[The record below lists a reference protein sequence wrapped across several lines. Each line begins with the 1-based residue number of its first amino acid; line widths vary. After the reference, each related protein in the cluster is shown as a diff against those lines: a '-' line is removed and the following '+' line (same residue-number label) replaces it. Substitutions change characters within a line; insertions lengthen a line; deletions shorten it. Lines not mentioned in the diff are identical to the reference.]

1 MTELA
6 LILGISLL
14 GIGFAGYLAR
24 WVLGCPTGEGDM
36 PRVAARIRAAADYF
50 TKRLR
55 STILAVSAVPGG
67 GIFLAYGLARQK
79 PEAQAF
85 PPLELGAWLTLS
97 FALGV
102 GSAVAAAHVAAWT
115 AARANVRA
123 ASGARRSLDHALQIA
138 IRGGAVSGL
147 FAVSLG
153 LVGLVGLFALVF
165 ATKGGFSAE
174 PGAAL
179 KLAPSIPLVIAGYPL
194 GGAFAA
200 LVAELGGGAFAKSA
214 DMGADL
220 AGREL
225 GLPEDDVRNPATI
238 ADLAG
243 DCAGEAAGKAASTFA
258 STVAENLGA
267 MLLAAAVFRQNEGIP
282 SVLSIMLFP
291 VVMRAFGVLAAM
303 FGVMVVRTDDRE
315 DPMNALARG
324 LYVTALLGL
333 VGAAG
338 AAKWLLGRHWLWF
351 FGAATVGI
359 AAGLLLLF
367 VAQYYT
373 EHRYRPVREIAEAAR
388 VGSPLVLLRGAAV
401 GLEGALAPLVVLGVA
416 VASAHVLGARTGLD
430 GGGALGIAVATM
442 GLLGMAAYALA
453 MSGFGPIIDS
463 AGGIVEMTI
472 ARERPD
478 VRGRTVVLDAVGNTA
493 KSFARAHA
501 GAAALLATSMLVSVW
516 LDEARR
522 RVAAGKPAAAAAGS
536 ALSVGRPEVYLGAA
550 IGVVLVVWF
559 ASRVLGSVSRA
570 ARRVLDE
577 ARRQINAPSSLGASS
592 GAWTPPHPRA
602 SRSSAAP
609 NNPRAG
615 HAAPDLDAC
624 VELGS
629 RAALGSAITPALVA
643 ASVPI
648 AVGLGLRFAGTE
660 DNPLAVADAVA
671 ALILAAT
678 IAGVLG
684 ALLLGNAGGAWD
696 NAKKYIVTGAHGGR
710 YLVDETGARVDNPT
724 YIAAAIGDTVGD
736 PLKDAAGPAIHVL
749 VKMLPVVTIVFLP
762 FFV

>member
-1 MTELA
+1 
-6 LILGISLL
+6 
-14 GIGFAGYLAR
+14 
-24 WVLGCPTGEGDM
+24 M
-36 PRVAARIRAAADYF
+36 PRVAARIRAAAAFF

-55 STILAVSAVPGG
+55 GTILAVSGVLGG

-79 PEAQAF
+79 PEAQTF

-115 AARANVRA
+115 ATRANVRA

-138 IRGGAVSGL
+138 IRGAAVSGL
-147 FAVSLG
+147 FSLSLG
-153 LVGLVGLFALVF
+153 LVGLVGLFAAVF
-165 ATKGGFSAE
+165 AQKGGFSAE

-179 KLAPSIPLVIAGYPL
+179 KLAPSIPLVIAGYAL

-200 LVAELGGGAFAKSA
+200 LIAELGGGAFAKSA

-220 AGREL
+220 AGKEL
-225 GLPEDDVRNPATI
+225 GLPEDDARNPATI

-243 DCAGEAAGKAASTFA
+243 DCAGEAAGKAASSFA
-258 STVAENLGA
+258 SAVAENLGA

-291 VVMRAFGVLAAM
+291 VVTRAFGVLAAM

-315 DPMNALARG
+315 DPTNALARG
-324 LYVTALLGL
+324 LYVTALLGA
-333 VGAAG
+333 VGTAG
-338 AAKWLLGRHWLWF
+338 AAKWLLGKHWLPL
-351 FGAATVGI
+351 FGAAAVGM
-359 AAGLLLLF
+359 AAGILLLF

-388 VGSPLVLLRGAAV
+388 VGAPLVLLRGVSV
-401 GLEGALAPLVVLGVA
+401 GLEGTLAPLVVLGAA

-442 GLLGMAAYALA
+442 GLLGTAAYALSMA
-453 MSGFGPIIDS
+453 GFAPIIDS

-472 ARERPD
+472 GRDRPD

-493 KSFARAHA
+493 KAFHRSHA

-522 RVAAGKPAAAAAGS
+522 RIGAGKPQPVAN

-559 ASRVLGSVSRA
+559 ASRCIGGVSRA
-570 ARRVLDE
+570 ARRVLEE
-577 ARRQINAPSSLGASS
+577 ARRQINAPSSLGTSAS
-592 GAWTPPHPRA
+592 WTPPHPRA
-602 SRSSAAP
+602 SRSSQSSAPAARP
-609 NNPRAG
+609 G
-615 HAAPDLDAC
+615 HVAPDLDAC

-629 RAALGSAITPALVA
+629 RAALGHAITPALVA
-643 ASVPI
+643 ALVPI

-724 YIAAAIGDTVGD
+724 YIAAAVGDTVGD

>member
-36 PRVAARIRAAADYF
+36 PRVAARIRAAAEF
-50 TKRLR
+50 FFKRLR
-55 STILAVSAVPGG
+55 STILAVSAVLGG

-79 PEAQAF
+79 PGEQPF
-85 PPLELGAWLTLS
+85 PPLELGVWLTLS

-102 GSAVAAAHVAAWT
+102 CSAVAAAQTAAWIST
-115 AARANVRA
+115 RANVRA

-153 LVGLVGLFALVF
+153 LVGLGGLFAAVF
-165 ATKGGFSAE
+165 ASKGGFSAE
-174 PGAAL
+174 PGRAL
-179 KLAPSIPLVIAGYPL
+179 ELAPSIPLVIAGYAL
-194 GGAFAA
+194 GGTFAA
-200 LVAELGGGAFAKSA
+200 LIAELGGGAFAKSA

-220 AGREL
+220 VGKEL
-225 GLPEDDVRNPATI
+225 GLPEDDARNPATI

-243 DCAGEAAGKAASTFA
+243 DCAGECAGKASSVFA

-267 MLLAAAVFRQNEGIP
+267 MLIGAAVFRQNEGIS

-291 VVMRAFGVLAAM
+291 LVTRAFGVLAAM

-315 DPMNALARG
+315 DPMSALARG
-324 LYVTALLGL
+324 LFVTALLGA
-333 VGAAG
+333 VGTAG
-338 AAKWLLGRHWLWF
+338 AAKWLLGRHWLSF
-351 FGAATVGI
+351 FGASAIGI
-359 AAGLLLLF
+359 AAGILLLF
-367 VAQYYT
+367 AAQYYT

-388 VGSPLVLLRGAAV
+388 VGAPLALLRGMSV
-401 GLEGALAPLVVLGVA
+401 GLESTLAPLVILAAA
-416 VASAHVLGARTGLD
+416 VASAHVLGARTGLE

-442 GLLGMAAYALA
+442 GLLGTAAYSLSMA
-453 MSGFGPIIDS
+453 GFGPIIDS

-493 KSFARAHA
+493 KALTRTHA
-501 GAAALLATSMLVSVW
+501 SAAALLATSMLVSAW
-516 LDEARR
+516 MDEAHRR
-522 RVAAGKPAAAAAGS
+522 LATGKPATAAAAV
-536 ALSVGRPEVYLGAA
+536 LHVGRPEVYLGAA
-550 IGVVLVVWF
+550 IGIVLVVWF
-559 ASRVLGSVSRA
+559 TSRCIGGVSRA

-577 ARRQINAPSSLGASS
+577 ARRQNNAPVSLGSS
-592 GAWTPPHPRA
+592 AWTPP
-602 SRSSAAP
+602 
-609 NNPRAG
+609 NPRVSAIG
-615 HAAPDLDAC
+615 SARPGQATPPDPC
-624 VELGS
+624 VELGT
-629 RAALGSAITPALVA
+629 RAALGHAITPALVA

-648 AVGLGLRFAGTE
+648 VVGLGLRFAGTE

-724 YIAAAIGDTVGD
+724 YLAAAVGDTVGD

>member
-36 PRVAARIRAAADYF
+36 PRVAARIRAAAVYF
-50 TKRLR
+50 TNRLR
-55 STILAVSAVPGG
+55 GTILAVSAVPGG

-79 PEAQAF
+79 PEVQAF

-97 FALGV
+97 FSLGV

-115 AARANVRA
+115 ATRANVRA

-147 FAVSLG
+147 FSVSLG
-153 LVGLVGLFALVF
+153 LIGLVGLFAAVF
-165 ATKGGFSAE
+165 AQKGGFSAE
-174 PGAAL
+174 PGNAL
-179 KLAPSIPLVIAGYPL
+179 RLAPSIPLVIAGYAL

-200 LVAELGGGAFAKSA
+200 LIAELGGGAFAKSA

-225 GLPEDDVRNPATI
+225 GLPEDDARNPATI

-243 DCAGEAAGKAASTFA
+243 DCAGEGAGKAASAFA
-258 STVAENLGA
+258 STAAENLGA

-291 VVMRAFGVLAAM
+291 VITRAFGVLAAM

-324 LYVTALLGL
+324 LFVTALLGA
-333 VGAAG
+333 VGTAG
-338 AAKWLLGRHWLWF
+338 AAKWLLGKHWLPL
-351 FGAATVGI
+351 FGAAAVGM
-359 AAGLLLLF
+359 AAGILLLF

-388 VGSPLVLLRGAAV
+388 VGPPLALLRGASV
-401 GLEGALAPLVVLGVA
+401 GLESALAPLVILGAA

-442 GLLGMAAYALA
+442 GLLGTSAYALA
-453 MSGFGPIIDS
+453 MAGFAPIIDS

-472 ARERPD
+472 GRERPD

-493 KSFARAHA
+493 KAFTRAHT

-516 LDEARR
+516 LDEAKRR
-522 RVAAGKPAAAAAGS
+522 LPAGKPAAAAAT
-536 ALSVGRPEVYLGAA
+536 ALQVGRPEVYLGAA
-550 IGVVLVVWF
+550 VGIVLVVWF
-559 ASRVLGSVSRA
+559 ASRCIGGVSRA
-570 ARRVLDE
+570 ARRILEE
-577 ARRQINAPSSLGASS
+577 ARRQINAPSSLGTST
-592 GAWTPPHPRA
+592 AWTPPHPRA
-602 SRSSAAP
+602 SRPSQSSAPAT
-609 NNPRAG
+609 RAG
-615 HAAPDLDAC
+615 LGAPDLDAC

-629 RAALGSAITPALVA
+629 RAALGHAITPALVA

-724 YIAAAIGDTVGD
+724 YLAAAFGDTVGD

-749 VKMLPVVTIVFLP
+749 VKMLPVVTLVFLP